1 MTKAIQDGGADASV
15 DHSKGWMQSKETG
28 DIYLTQVRRFHKC
41 CSGWGVFCWNV
52 VILNDLQIRNIIGC

>member
-1 MTKAIQDGGADASV
+1 MTKAIQDGGSDANV

-28 DIYLTQVRRFHKC
+28 DIYLTRVRRFHN